1 MEKIIVE
8 NTLKN
13 IKELKRNIADV
24 AKLLTTV
31 ESSLGGVLLMGK
43 GSTPLDSQ
51 QLLGIMG
58 LANESQS
65 SIKRMEGQLL
75 YALMTEAL
83 QAGQAA
89 LSTSQ
94 KEPSGSLL
102 TLVKES

>member
-1 MEKIIVE
+1 MENIIVE

-13 IKELKRNIADV
+13 IKELKRNMADV

-31 ESSLGGVLLMGK
+31 ESSLGGVLLMAK
-43 GSTPLDSQ
+43 GSSPLDSQ

-94 KEPSGSLL
+94 KEPLGNLL
-102 TLVKES
+102 TLVKE